1 MLLLN
6 VKKIAVTTAKPFK
19 LKIMSKKNVNKETG
33 EMISVS
39 PWRTKW
45 NYKGEKQKLTGAK
58 SVTVPGQSLSM
69 KEIITRY
76 QQGRPL
82 VAGQTMFGGYDLD
95 EPLPDLRKMDISEV
109 FELKKQND
117 KELADIR
124 AEITNR
130 EKINKELAEKQA
142 KEKWLEQ
149 EIAKREKKKDKPLGS
164 DEEK

>member
-1 MLLLN
+1 M
-6 VKKIAVTTAKPFK
+6 A
-19 LKIMSKKNVNKETG
+19 KKNVDKETG
-33 EMISVS
+33 EMVS
-39 PWRTKW
+39 ATPWRTKW
-45 NYKGEKQKLTGAK
+45 NYKGEKQKLNRIP
-58 SVTVPGQSLSM
+58 SRTVPGQSLNMS
-69 KEIITRY
+69 EIITRY

-82 VAGQTMFGGYDLD
+82 MAGQATFGGYDLD

-142 KEKWLEQ
+142 KEKWFEQ
-149 EIAKREKKKDKPLGS
+149 ELKKREKKENPSGS
-164 DEEK
+164 NEEK